1 MTNTSTMT
9 EKFAGKYSFESQ
21 DNFDAYVKDIG
32 KNCNY
37 FLFYARVSI
46 STIILLIITICLDV
60 RNSVLTFY

>member
-46 STIILLIITICLDV
+46 LVNYYPINNYDLSRCP
-60 RNSVLTFY
+60 